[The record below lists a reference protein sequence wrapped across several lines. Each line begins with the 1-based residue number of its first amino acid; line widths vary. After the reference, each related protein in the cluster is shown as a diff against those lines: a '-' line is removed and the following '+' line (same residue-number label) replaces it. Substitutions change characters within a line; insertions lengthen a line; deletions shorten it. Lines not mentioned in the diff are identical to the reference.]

1 MIKQGN
7 SRALKGVIMAPK
19 GDCMC
24 GINGFNFN
32 NRDLIERM
40 NKKIQHRGPDGE
52 GFYLDDNISLGHR
65 RLSIIDLSENGK
77 QPMFNEDKSLCL
89 IFNGEIY
96 NFEELRSNLKT
107 KGHRFFSNTDS
118 EVILHLFE
126 DHKEDCVK
134 FLNGI
139 FAFAIWD
146 IKNKELFLARDRIGV
161 KPLYYYHGPSISS
174 GQTKK
179 LFVFSSE
186 IKAILEHD
194 IKREID
200 LDALNHY
207 FRLMYVPAP
216 LTMFKSIYKLPQ
228 SHYLKL
234 SLNPK
239 SYSLNP
245 KIVKYWSIEDFSD
258 LEPKT
263 EIIEKIQNLMKKSV
277 KGQLISDRPV
287 GIFLSGG
294 IDSTSV
300 LGIAKEFKKD
310 KIKTFSVGFDIEDP
324 NNKFNAD
331 LELARETAKFYN
343 TEHHELLVGAK
354 DILNNLE
361 KVIHH
366 LDEPIAE
373 PTQTA
378 TFLLSEMA
386 KKEVAVVL
394 GGDGGDELFGGYKR
408 YYYSHIL
415 SKYLPIIPSFLKTR
429 IYAKFMFQKE
439 EEIAKILNRDTN
451 QVGLTNKFFKDNYF
465 KASKGVVMASDYGR
479 LFMLTDLNTW
489 LVDESL
495 MRTDKMT
502 MAFGLE
508 QRVPILDHYLVELSM
523 KISSKYKMLNKDQ
536 GKAIFIE
543 AMQQYLPEHILK
555 SEKKKVWLTPM
566 SEWLRRGLNGFAKEV
581 LTADYCPETKKYFDF
596 NGIQKM
602 FDDHIEKRKYNLNL
616 IWALITFQ
624 AWCRR
629 FI

>member
-1 MIKQGN
+1 
-7 SRALKGVIMAPK
+7 
-19 GDCMC
+19 MC
-24 GINGFNFN
+24 GINGFSALGGFASGEN
-32 NRDLIERM
+32 NRKLIERM
-40 NKKIQHRGPDGE
+40 NEKIQHRGPDGE
-52 GFYLDDNISLGHR
+52 GVYLDNDISLGHR

-96 NFEELRSNLKT
+96 NFQELR
-107 KGHRFFSNTDS
+107 KGLIRGGHKFVSETDS

-126 DHKEDCVK
+126 EHKEDCVK

-161 KPLYYYHGPSISS
+161 KPLYYYFKDNKFI
-174 GQTKK
+174 
-179 LFVFSSE
+179 FSSE

-194 IKREID
+194 IQREID

-207 FRLMYVPAP
+207 FRLVYVPAP
-216 LTMFKSIYKLPQ
+216 LTMFKNIYKLPQ
-228 SHYLKL
+228 AHYLKL
-234 SLNPK
+234 SLRTPN
-239 SYSLNP
+239 SEL
-245 KIVKYWSIEDFSD
+245 KICKYWDIEDFEEIKS
-258 LEPKT
+258 KA
-263 EIIEKIQNLMKKSV
+263 EIIEKIQDLMRKSV

-300 LGIAKEFKKD
+300 LGIAREFKKD
-310 KIKTFSVGFDIEDP
+310 RIKTFSVGFDIEDP

-331 LELARETAKFYN
+331 FNLARETAKFYN
-343 TEHHELLVGAK
+343 TEHRELFVGTR

-361 KVIHH
+361 KVIYH

-386 KKEVAVVL
+386 KKEVAVIL

-408 YYYSHIL
+408 YYYSYVL
-415 SKYLPIIPSFLKTR
+415 NRYLPITPNFLMTEV
-429 IYAKFMFQKE
+429 YAKFMFQKE
-439 EEIAKILNRDTN
+439 MEIEKILSKDINNT
-451 QVGLTNKFFKDNYF
+451 LITKKFFREKTKNYRAGIT
-465 KASKGVVMASDYGR
+465 KS
-479 LFMLTDLNTW
+479 FMLTDLNTW

-502 MAFGLE
+502 MAHGLE
-508 QRVPILDHYLVELSM
+508 QRVPILDHYLVELSS
-523 KISSKYKMLNKDQ
+523 KIPSKYKMLNKNQ

-543 AMQQYLPEHILK
+543 AMKQYLPEHVLK
-555 SEKKKVWLTPM
+555 SDKKKVWLTPM

-581 LTADYCPETKKYFDF
+581 LSADYCPESKKYFDF
-596 NGIQKM
+596 NGIQRM
-602 FDDHIEKRKYNLNL
+602 FDDHIEKRKYNLSL

-624 AWCRR
+624 IWCKKYL
-629 FI
+629 II

>member
-1 MIKQGN
+1 
-7 SRALKGVIMAPK
+7 
-19 GDCMC
+19 MC
-24 GINGFNFN
+24 GINGFINYN
-32 NRDLIERM
+32 NDSQTLIERM

-52 GFYLDDNISLGHR
+52 GFYLDKNISLGHR

-96 NFEELRSNLKT
+96 NFEEIRNDLQE
-107 KGHRFFSNTDS
+107 KGHKFFSNTDS
-118 EVILHLFE
+118 EVILHLYE

-146 IKNKELFLARDRIGV
+146 IKNKELFLARDRVGV
-161 KPLYYYHGPSISS
+161 KPLYYYFKDNKFI
-174 GQTKK
+174 
-179 LFVFSSE
+179 FSSE
-186 IKAILEHD
+186 IKAILEHN
-194 IKREID
+194 IKREIN

-216 LTMFKSIYKLPQ
+216 LTMFKNIYKLPQ
-228 SHYLKL
+228 AHYLKL
-234 SLNPK
+234 SPSPNHQPLV
-239 SYSLNP
+239 P
-245 KIVKYWSIEDFSD
+245 KISKYWDITDFSNI
-258 LEPKT
+258 ESKE
-263 EIIEKIQNLMKKSV
+263 EIIAKIQDLMKKSV

-300 LGIAKEFKKD
+300 LGITREFKKD

-343 TEHHELLVGAK
+343 TEHHELLVSSK
-354 DILNNLE
+354 DILENIE
-361 KVIHH
+361 KVIYH

-378 TFLLSEMA
+378 TFLLSEIA

-415 SKYLPIIPSFLKTR
+415 SKYLPIVPSFLKTM

-439 EEIAKILNRDTN
+439 TEIAKILNRDTN
-451 QVGLTNKFFKDNYF
+451 QVDLTNKFFKDNYF
-465 KASKGVVMASDYGR
+465 KASKGVVKAPDYGR
-479 LFMLTDLNTW
+479 LFMLTDLKTW
-489 LVDESL
+489 LTDESL
-495 MRTDKMT
+495 MRSDKMT
-502 MAFGLE
+502 MAHGLE
-508 QRVPILDHYLVELSM
+508 QRVPILDHYLVELAA
-523 KISSKYKMLNKDQ
+523 KISSKYKMGSKEQ
-536 GKAIFIE
+536 GKVIFIE
-543 AMQQYLPEHILK
+543 AMKQYLPEHILK

-566 SEWLRRGLNGFAKEV
+566 SEWLRRGLNDYAKEV
-581 LTADYCPETKKYFDF
+581 LSADYCPETQKYFDF

-624 AWCRR
+624 IWCKRYL
-629 FI
+629 II

>member
-1 MIKQGN
+1 
-7 SRALKGVIMAPK
+7 
-19 GDCMC
+19 MC
-24 GINGFNFN
+24 GINGFINYN
-32 NRDLIERM
+32 NDSQTLIERM

-52 GFYLDDNISLGHR
+52 GFYLDKNISLGHR

-96 NFEELRSNLKT
+96 NFEEIRNDLQE
-107 KGHRFFSNTDS
+107 KGHKFFSNTDS
-118 EVILHLFE
+118 EVILHLYE

-146 IKNKELFLARDRIGV
+146 IKNKELFLARDRVGV
-161 KPLYYYHGPSISS
+161 KPLYYYFKDNKFI
-174 GQTKK
+174 
-179 LFVFSSE
+179 FSSE
-186 IKAILEHD
+186 IKAILEHN
-194 IKREID
+194 IKREIN

-216 LTMFKSIYKLPQ
+216 LTMFKNIYKLPQ
-228 SHYLKL
+228 AHYLKL
-234 SLNPK
+234 SPAPNHQPLV
-239 SYSLNP
+239 P
-245 KIVKYWSIEDFSD
+245 KISKYWDITDFSNI
-258 LEPKT
+258 ESKE
-263 EIIEKIQNLMKKSV
+263 EIIAKIQDLMKKSV

-300 LGIAKEFKKD
+300 LGITREFKKD

-343 TEHHELLVGAK
+343 TEHHELLVSSK
-354 DILNNLE
+354 DILENIE
-361 KVIHH
+361 KVIYH

-378 TFLLSEMA
+378 TFLLSEIA

-415 SKYLPIIPSFLKTR
+415 SKYLPIVPSFLKTM

-439 EEIAKILNRDTN
+439 TEIAKILNRDTN
-451 QVGLTNKFFKDNYF
+451 QVDLTNKFFKDNYF
-465 KASKGVVMASDYGR
+465 KASKGVVKAPDYGR
-479 LFMLTDLNTW
+479 LFMLTDLKTW
-489 LVDESL
+489 LTDESL
-495 MRTDKMT
+495 MRSDKMT
-502 MAFGLE
+502 MAHGLE
-508 QRVPILDHYLVELSM
+508 QRVPILDHYLVELAA
-523 KISSKYKMLNKDQ
+523 KISSKYKMGSKEQ
-536 GKAIFIE
+536 GKVIFIE
-543 AMQQYLPEHILK
+543 AMKQYLPEHILK

-566 SEWLRRGLNGFAKEV
+566 SEWLRRGLNDYAKEV
-581 LTADYCPETKKYFDF
+581 LSADYCPETQKYFDF

-624 AWCRR
+624 IWCKRYL
-629 FI
+629 II

>member
-1 MIKQGN
+1 
-7 SRALKGVIMAPK
+7 
-19 GDCMC
+19 MC
-24 GINGFNFN
+24 GINGFSALGGFASGENS
-32 NRDLIERM
+32 RRLIERM

-52 GFYLDDNISLGHR
+52 GIYLDNDISLGHR

-96 NFEELRSNLKT
+96 NFQELKKDLIN
-107 KGHRFFSNTDS
+107 KGHKFISETDS

-126 DHKEDCVK
+126 EHKEDCVK
-134 FLNGI
+134 LLNGI

-161 KPLYYYHGPSISS
+161 KPLYYYFKDNKFI
-174 GQTKK
+174 
-179 LFVFSSE
+179 FSSE

-194 IKREID
+194 IQREID
-200 LDALNHY
+200 LDALNYY
-207 FRLMYVPAP
+207 FRLVYVPAP
-216 LTMFKSIYKLPQ
+216 LTMFKNIHKLPQ
-228 SHYLKL
+228 AHWLRFKVASARGGSNFH
-234 SLNPK
+234 NPE
-239 SYSLNP
+239 
-245 KIVKYWSIEDFSD
+245 IRKYWDIEDFEEIKS
-258 LEPKT
+258 KA
-263 EIIEKIQNLMKKSV
+263 EIIEKIQDLMRESV

-300 LGIAKEFKKD
+300 LGVSREFKKD
-310 KIKTFSVGFDIEDP
+310 RIKTFSVGFDIEDP

-331 LELARETAKFYN
+331 FNLARETAKFYN
-343 TEHHELLVGAK
+343 TEHRELFVGTK
-354 DILNNLE
+354 DILSNLE
-361 KVIHH
+361 KVIYH

-415 SKYLPIIPSFLKTR
+415 NRYLPITPNFLMTEV
-429 IYAKFMFQKE
+429 YAKFMFQKE
-439 EEIAKILNRDTN
+439 TEIEKILSKDINNALITKKFFRKKTKNYHTGIAK
-451 QVGLTNKFFKDNYF
+451 
-465 KASKGVVMASDYGR
+465 S
-479 LFMLTDLNTW
+479 FMLTDLNTW

-502 MAFGLE
+502 MAHGLE
-508 QRVPILDHYLVELSM
+508 QRVPILDHYLVELSS
-523 KISSKYKMLNKDQ
+523 KIPSKYKILNKDQ

-543 AMQQYLPEHILK
+543 AMKQYLPEHILK
-555 SEKKKVWLTPM
+555 SDKKKVWLTPM
-566 SEWLRRGLNGFAKEV
+566 SEWLRRGLNGFAKEA
-581 LTADYCPETKKYFDF
+581 LSADYCLESKKYFDF
-596 NGIQKM
+596 NGIQRM

-624 AWCRR
+624 IWCKKYL
-629 FI
+629 II